1 MLPPVHLLDVVS
13 ICPRPHRC
21 IHQQRARP
29 RIHQLRARPR
39 IHPLRALRLHST
51 AQHSHVHPQ
60 SIS

>member
-1 MLPPVHLLDVVS
+1 MLPPVHLLDVIS

-21 IHQQRARP
+21 IHQQ
-29 RIHQLRARPR
+29 RARPR

-60 SIS
+60 SMS